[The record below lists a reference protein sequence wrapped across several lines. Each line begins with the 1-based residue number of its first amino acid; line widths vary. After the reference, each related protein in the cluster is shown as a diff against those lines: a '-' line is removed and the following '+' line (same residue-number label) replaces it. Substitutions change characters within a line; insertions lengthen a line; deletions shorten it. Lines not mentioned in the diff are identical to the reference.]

1 MKYSYSLEFI
11 LKTIGS
17 ETIAKGDYNGNIE
30 GFASLADAIKGDLS
44 FFYLDRYKEDLYET
58 RASVVLVPIDSECK
72 PREDQTFLYVK
83 NPSLEL
89 AKICRA
95 IELDISPKPSPGI
108 HPSAF
113 VHPSAKISENAYI
126 GPFCCIEADAQVGA
140 ASLASQVTVGRGANA
155 EG

>member
-95 IELDISPKPSPGI
+95 IELDISPKPSPEFILRHLSI
-108 HPSAF
+108 HLQRFQRMP
-113 VHPSAKISENAYI
+113 
-126 GPFCCIEADAQVGA
+126 
-140 ASLASQVTVGRGANA
+140 T
-155 EG
+155 